1 MPETYR
7 DASADTARFQA
18 FKNRNDDLPPVWE
31 MKAPGLKIGML
42 AVIVLLVALAAALFG
57 VLLTIL

>member
-31 MKAPGLKIGML
+31 MKAPASKVGVL
-42 AVIVLLVALAAALFG
+42 AVIVLVVALVAALFG
-57 VLLTIL
+57 LLLIG